1 LPLNEVKTSTR
12 FEFIENDEEEGYW
25 VPTEGEGLD
34 ITYEDLSTET
44 IFIRDVTLKDFEK
57 MAKKFNKE

>member
-25 VPTEGEGLD
+25 VPTEDEGLE

-57 MAKKFNKE
+57 MAKKLNKE